1 MCVGNKAPLDPEG
14 IPTMNVAIIDTETT
28 KNNMVYDLGVAILN
42 TSTGEI
48 VDTMNAVVSETFGN
62 VAAMRTA
69 YYASKIPQYLAAIDA
84 GELEVLAFS
93 DCFKRFG
100 ALLAAHGV
108 RSVWAY
114 NMAFDYKALNR
125 TISELSNG
133 FVGCFFPDNVKC
145 YDLMSSAINLV
156 GNTRRYQSWALEHG
170 YVTPTGR
177 AKATAEIMF
186 RFVTDDNA
194 FIEDH
199 TALSDAMVEADIL
212 AHLVAKKA
220 GYKRHGEKWG
230 AKVQMR

>member
-1 MCVGNKAPLDPEG
+1 
-14 IPTMNVAIIDTETT
+14 MNVAIIDTETT

-42 TSTGEI
+42 TSTGEV
-48 VDTMNAVVSETFGN
+48 VDTMNVIVAETFGN

-69 YYASKIPQYLAAIDA
+69 YYANKIPQYLAAIDA

-93 DCFKRFG
+93 ECFKRFG
-100 ALLAAHGV
+100 ELLAAHGV

-125 TISELSNG
+125 TIAELSNG
-133 FVGCFFPDNVKC
+133 FVGRFFPDDVKC

-186 RFVTDDNA
+186 RFVTDDDA

-230 AKVQMR
+230 ARVQMR

>member
-1 MCVGNKAPLDPEG
+1 MGNKAPLDPEG

-220 GYKRHGEKWG
+220 GYKRHWEKWG

>member
-1 MCVGNKAPLDPEG
+1 MCEGNKAPLDPEG

-48 VDTMNAVVSETFGN
+48 VDTMNAVVSETFGD

-114 NMAFDYKALNR
+114 NMNFDYRALNR
-125 TISELSNG
+125 TIAELSNG
-133 FVGCFFPDNVKC
+133 FVTCFFPVGVKC
-145 YDLMSSAINLV
+145 YDLMSSAISLV
-156 GNTRRYQSWALEHG
+156 GNTRRYQKWAIEHD

-177 AKATAEIMF
+177 ARATAETMF
-186 RFVTDDNA
+186 RFIAGDDS

-230 AKVQMR
+230 ARVQMR

>member
-1 MCVGNKAPLDPEG
+1 
-14 IPTMNVAIIDTETT
+14 MNVAIIDTETT
-28 KNNMVYDLGVAILN
+28 KNNMVYDLGVAILDLA
-42 TSTGEI
+42 TGEV
-48 VDTMNAVVSETFGN
+48 VDTMNVIVAETFGD

-100 ALLAAHGV
+100 ALLEAHDV

-125 TISELSNG
+125 TIAELSNG
-133 FVGCFFPDNVKC
+133 FVGCFFPSNVRC
-145 YDLMSSAINLV
+145 YDLMSSAINIV
-156 GNTRRYQSWALEHG
+156 GNTRRYQSWALERG

-177 AKATAEIMF
+177 AKATAETMY
-186 RFVTDDNA
+186 RFVTSNDE

-212 AHLVAKKA
+212 AHLVAKKS

-230 AKVQMR
+230 ARVQMR

>member
-1 MCVGNKAPLDPEG
+1 
-14 IPTMNVAIIDTETT
+14 MNVAIIDTETT
-28 KNNMVYDLGVAILN
+28 KNGHVYDLGVAILN
-42 TSTGEI
+42 TSNGEI
-48 VDTMNAVVSETFGN
+48 VDTMNAIVAETFGD

-114 NMAFDYKALNR
+114 NMAFDFKALNR

-133 FVGCFFPDNVKC
+133 FVGCFFPDDVKC

-156 GNTRRYQSWALEHG
+156 GNTRRYQSWALERG

-177 AKATAEIMF
+177 AKATAETMY
-186 RFVTDDNA
+186 RFVTSNDE

-199 TALSDAMVEADIL
+199 MALSDALVESDIL
-212 AHLVAKKA
+212 AHLVTKKS
-220 GYKRHGEKWG
+220 GYKKHGEKWG
-230 AKVQMR
+230 ARIQMR